1 MNIVCLDL
9 EGVLVPEI
17 WIEFSNAVGIPE
29 LRRTTRDEPDYDKL
43 MNFRLDILRKNN
55 LKLPD
60 IQKVISGMEPLPG
73 AFEFAASLRER
84 TQLVILSDTF
94 EQFAKPLM
102 VKLSWPSLFCNSLTV
117 GNDGTVTGYTLR
129 QQNGKKEAVKAFK
142 SINMHVFAAG
152 DSFNDLDMIR
162 EADCGCLF
170 RAPEQI
176 QKDCKDLKCFD
187 TFDDLL
193 NTIEEF
199 LTTESHRVISAV

>member
-1 MNIVCLDL
+1 MKLVCLDL

-17 WIEFSNAVGIPE
+17 WIAFSEAAGIPE

-43 MNFRLDILRKNN
+43 MKFRIDLLGKNN

-60 IQKVISGMEPLPG
+60 IKRVISGMEPLPG
-73 AFEFAASLRER
+73 AADFTRAVREK

-102 VKLSWPSLFCNSLTV
+102 EKLSWPALFCNSLEIAC
-117 GNDGTVTGYTLR
+117 DGTVTGYKLR

-142 SINMHVFAAG
+142 SINLDVFAAG
-152 DSFNDLDMIR
+152 DSFNDLAMIR

-170 RAPEQI
+170 RAPQQI
-176 QKDCKDLKCFD
+176 RNDCADIYCAD
-187 TFDDLL
+187 TFGDLL
-193 NTIEEF
+193 KKIEEF
-199 LTTESHRVISAV
+199 LD